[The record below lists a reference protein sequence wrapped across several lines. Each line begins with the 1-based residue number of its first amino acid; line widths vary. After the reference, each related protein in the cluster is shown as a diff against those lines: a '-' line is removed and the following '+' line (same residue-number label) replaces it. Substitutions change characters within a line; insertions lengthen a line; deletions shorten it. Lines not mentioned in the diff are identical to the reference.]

1 MAMRDAYESMFG
13 REEIEA
19 EGFMPAIL
27 PLTLNKPLI
36 KKVMELAH
44 KEKKWVLAF
53 VIGTKPCFYKFY
65 GSLVAAA
72 KAGIPHLVINSNQHY
87 DDILT
92 HGLKEFD
99 FQNKIASNLSIRGDL
114 AQKSAELML
123 KISWFAKYLKKNWT
137 GTTVIPVVL
146 GDTIMTS
153 IVPAAWMFSRNEK
166 AIQNEAGLRS
176 MTPEVMK
183 KYNEVDIENFID
195 QQFNGKWMLMRNE
208 PFPEQWDTYTSAAG
222 SQYHFCPVELNKE
235 HLLREGYPKEN
246 AWVIGGV
253 VVDALKL
260 KRETKPEKSIFNI
273 YPKLE
278 KGNWIRIDIHR
289 RENLTPRRFRS
300 IIGSIKELVKSGYNI
315 NFVEMSAT
323 RRALNFYGLR
333 KELEKLKEMENFLYT
348 AVWPEYGHVIE
359 FFESDKCIAA
369 LTDSGGVQEE
379 MNLIGK
385 TCLTCR
391 LTTDRP
397 ETVFDSKSN
406 LLVPPASKDIIVNM
420 ISHVTNNDGLRKT
433 MESGKKLYGD
443 SVGKKFIS
451 IVSKL
456 METNDNPFKWSH
468 DVLKLW
474 RDNEKGID
482 YL

>member
-1 MAMRDAYESMFG
+1 MKDAYESMFG
-13 REEIEA
+13 AETITEA
-19 EGFMPAIL
+19 EHFMPAML

-36 KKVMELAH
+36 KMVMEQAK
-44 KEKKWVLAF
+44 KEHKWVLAF

-65 GSLVAAA
+65 GSIVAADKA
-72 KAGIPHLVINSNQHY
+72 KIPYIVINSNQHY

-92 HGLKEFD
+92 HGIKEFN
-99 FQNKIASNLSIRGDL
+99 FQDKIASNLSIRGDL

-123 KISWFAKYLKKNWT
+123 KISWFAKHLKKTWP
-137 GTTVIPVVL
+137 GITVIPVVL

-183 KYNEVDIENFID
+183 RYDEVSVPDFIE
-195 QQFNGKWMLMRNE
+195 QQFNGKWILMRNE

-222 SQYHFCPVELNKE
+222 SQYHFAPVELNKQ
-235 HLLREGYPKEN
+235 HLLREGYPEEN
-246 AWVIGGV
+246 IWTIGGV
-253 VVDALKL
+253 VVDALEL
-260 KRETKPEKSIFNI
+260 KRKTKPEKSIFEI

-278 KGNWIRIDIHR
+278 KGDWIRVDIHR

-300 IIGSIKELVKSGYNI
+300 IVGAIKDLVNDGHNI
-315 NFVEMSAT
+315 NFIEMSAT
-323 RRALNFYGLR
+323 RMALDFYGLR
-333 KELEKLKEMENFLYT
+333 GDIDKLKSKKNFLHT
-348 AVWPEYGHVIE
+348 TVWPEYGHVIE

-379 MNLIGK
+379 LNLIGK
-385 TCLTCR
+385 ACLTCR

-397 ETVFDSKSN
+397 ETVFDAKSN
-406 LLVPPASKDIIVNM
+406 IIVPPASKDIIVKM
-420 ISHVTNNDGLRKT
+420 VKHVSDNESLRKR
-433 MESGKKLYGD
+433 MESSKKLYG
-443 SVGKKFIS
+443 SKVGEKFIS
-451 IVSKL
+451 VVAGL
-456 METNDNPFKWSH
+456 MENDDKPFKWAH
-468 DVLKLW
+468 DTLKLW

>member
-13 REEIEA
+13 REETEA

-27 PLTLNKPLI
+27 PLTINKPLI
-36 KKVMELAH
+36 KKVMEQAQ

-65 GSLVAAA
+65 GSLVAAD
-72 KAGIPHLVINSNQHY
+72 KAGIPYLVINSNQHY

-114 AQKSAELML
+114 AQKSAELMI
-123 KISWFAKYLKKNWT
+123 KISWLAKYLKKNWAEV
-137 GTTVIPVVL
+137 TVIPVVL

-183 KYNEVDIENFID
+183 KYNDVDIETFID

-235 HLLREGYPKEN
+235 HLLREGYPNEN

-260 KRETKPEKSIFNI
+260 KRETKPEKSVFSIH
-273 YPKLE
+273 PKLE
-278 KGNWIRIDIHR
+278 KGNWIRVDIHR

-300 IIGSIKELVKSGYNI
+300 IIGAIKDLVNMDYNI
-315 NFVEMSAT
+315 NFIEMSAT
-323 RRALNFYGLR
+323 RMALDFYGLR
-333 KELEKLKEMENFLYT
+333 KELEKLKKRENFLYT
-348 AVWPEYGHVIE
+348 TVWPEYGHVIE

-420 ISHVTNNDGLRKT
+420 INYVTNNDGLRKS
-433 MESGKKLYGD
+433 MESGKKLYGG
-443 SVGKKFIS
+443 SAGKKFIS
-451 IVSKL
+451 IAAQL